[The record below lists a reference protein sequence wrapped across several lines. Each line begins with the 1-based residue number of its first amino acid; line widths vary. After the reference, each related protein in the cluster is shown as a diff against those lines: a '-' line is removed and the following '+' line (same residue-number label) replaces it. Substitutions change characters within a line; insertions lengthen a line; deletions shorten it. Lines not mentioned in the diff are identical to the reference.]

1 MPEGKHVKPLQIP
14 IEHKTLANGLRVVV
28 APDSTAPVVTVGVYY
43 KIGFRLEPRG
53 RSGFAHLFEHMMFQ
67 GSENAP
73 KMQHIKLVNSS
84 GGVLNGST
92 MHDVTNYFEAVPSN
106 ALERVLWLE
115 ADRMRAL
122 KVDEENLR
130 NQRDVVKEEVRVNVM
145 NQPYGG
151 FPWLDMP
158 PVAFR
163 NWANAHNFYGDF
175 ADLDA
180 ASLADV
186 QTFFRTYYIPNNAVL
201 LILGDVNFTDGF
213 ALAEKYFGNIPAGQ
227 PPKFADA
234 AEPKQTEERRGEV
247 VEQFGT
253 LPAMAIG
260 YLMPQRRT
268 AEWCAMALLDQVLHG
283 GRAGRV
289 YRDLVLEKQLA
300 VEADGGVDDLFGYD
314 GPTQMTTRIFH
325 KPEVSSEETLGA
337 FDQIIREI
345 QEKGITANELA
356 QIKVKWCSD
365 YFATLEGGRGG
376 HMPKFGL
383 MHLLACFTLFDG
395 EAQLVNTILDGFLA
409 VTTEQV
415 QEAAR
420 SFLQPQNR
428 AIVFRKPNA
437 KPAEVAA

>member
-1 MPEGKHVKPLQIP
+1 VKPLQIP
-14 IEHKTLANGLRVVV
+14 IEHKTLANGLHVVI

-43 KIGFRLEPRG
+43 KIGFRLEPQG

-92 MHDVTNYFEAVPSN
+92 MYDFTNYFEAIPSN

-122 KVDEENLR
+122 KVDDENLR

-201 LILGDVNFTDGF
+201 LILGDVNLADGF
-213 ALAEKYFGNIPAGQ
+213 ALAEKHFGNIPAGP
-227 PPKFADA
+227 PPKFADP
-234 AEPKQTEERRGEV
+234 AEPRQTEERRGDV
-247 VEQFGT
+247 VEKFGT

-260 YLMPQRRT
+260 YVLPARRT
-268 AEWCAMALLDQVLHG
+268 PEWCATALLDQALHG

-289 YRDLVLEKQLA
+289 YRELVLEKQLA
-300 VEADGGVDDLFGYD
+300 VDADGGIDDVFVYD
-314 GPTQMTTRIFH
+314 GPTQLTTRIFH
-325 KPEVSSEETLGA
+325 KPEISSEETLAA
-337 FDQIIREI
+337 FDAIVRDV
-345 QEKGITANELA
+345 QETGISDSELE
-356 QIKVKWCSD
+356 QLKVKFRSD
-365 YFATLEGGRGG
+365 YFATLESGRGG
-376 HMPKFGL
+376 SMPKFGL
-383 MHLLACFTLFDG
+383 MHLLAGFTLLDG
-395 EAQLVNTILDGFLA
+395 DPKLVNSILDGFLA
-409 VTTEQV
+409 VTKEQV
-415 QEAAR
+415 LGAAR
-420 SFLQPQNR
+420 KFLQPPNR
-428 AIVFRKPNA
+428 AIVFRKP
-437 KPAEVAA
+437 AAGSAQEAA

>member
-1 MPEGKHVKPLQIP
+1 VKPLQIS
-14 IEHKTLANGLRVVV
+14 IEHKTLANGLRVVI

-43 KIGFRLEPRG
+43 KIGFRREPQG

-92 MHDVTNYFEAVPSN
+92 MYDVTNYFEAVPSN
-106 ALERVLWLE
+106 ALERMLWLE

-122 KVDEENLR
+122 KVDDENLR

-175 ADLDA
+175 VDLDA

-186 QTFFRTYYIPNNAVL
+186 QTFFRTYYVPNNAVL
-201 LILGDVNFTDGF
+201 LILGDVNVTDGF
-213 ALAEKYFGNIPAGQ
+213 SLAEKYFGNIVSGA
-227 PPKFADA
+227 PPQFADPS
-234 AEPKQTEERRGEV
+234 EPQQAEERRGDV
-247 VEQFGT
+247 VEKFGT

-260 YLMPQRRT
+260 YVMPARRT
-268 AEWCAMALLDQVLHG
+268 SDWCAMALLDQALHG
-283 GRAGRV
+283 GRAGRIH
-289 YRDLVLEKQLA
+289 RDLVLEKQIA
-300 VEADGGVDDLFGYD
+300 VEADGGVDDIFGYD
-314 GPTQMTTRIFH
+314 GPSQMTTRIFH
-325 KPEVSSEETLGA
+325 KPEISSADTLAA
-337 FDQIIREI
+337 FDQIVGIM
-345 QEKGITANELA
+345 QEKGISDSELL
-356 QIKVKWCSD
+356 QLKIKWRSD

-376 HMPKFGL
+376 HLPKYGL
-383 MHLLACFTLFDG
+383 MHLLACFTLFDSDP
-395 EAQLVNTILDGFLA
+395 QLVNTILDGFLA
-409 VTTEQV
+409 VTKEQV
-415 QEAAR
+415 QDAAR
-420 SFLQPQNR
+420 KYLRPQNR
-428 AIVFRKPNA
+428 AIVFRKPVA
-437 KPAEVAA
+437 KSAQEAA